1 MRPSMLI
8 SLYSRVPYA
17 LLLNCASRMRSLL
30 HHTCMA

>member
-1 MRPSMLI
+1 MLI

-30 HHTCMA
+30 RAHAWR